1 MAAAAVEAGYDAL
14 VADFF
19 ADTDTQTLTAACR
32 KLPGDIADGMQW
44 RSLRPALEALAKQAP
59 SPLLGVIYGSGFED
73 RPQLLA
79 RIGAIWPL
87 LGNGAATVEAI
98 KAPENFFGT
107 LARLGIAHPDTRTD
121 RPAKGAGWVAKRRG
135 GAGGSHVVASR
146 LQKDADD
153 VYFQRLIE
161 GRAIS
166 ALFLANPRQCRIIGF
181 SEQWTAPAPG
191 RRWRYGGAVRPAAL
205 TKAAETAMARAVGL
219 VASAF
224 GLKGLGSADFV
235 LGENQAYL
243 LEINPRP
250 GATLDIFAGAAKSLL
265 NLHVDA
271 VTRGGLPRE
280 SLAFGGAAAS
290 AILHA
295 PKRLIVPRS
304 MIWPSWA
311 ADLPK
316 PGEQIDKQR
325 PICTLLARAGTRGR
339 AKRLVETRKASLLAK
354 LENSQGEQ
362 CEQEEDRRKSSGT
375 DEKAEREHPSR
386 TAGARHHR

>member
-1 MAAAAVEAGYDAL
+1 M
-14 VADFF
+14 
-19 ADTDTQTLTAACR
+19 
-32 KLPGDIADGMQW
+32 PSDIAHGFQW

-59 SPLLGVIYGSGFED
+59 SPVLGAIYGSGFED

-79 RIGAIWPL
+79 RIAARMPL
-87 LGNGAATVEAI
+87 LGNDAATVKAI
-98 KAPENFFGT
+98 KAPETFFGT
-107 LARLGIAHPDTRTD
+107 LERLGIPHPETREG
-121 RPAKGAGWVAKRRG
+121 RPAKGAGWIAKRRG
-135 GAGGSHVVASR
+135 GAGGSHVVPSR

-153 VYFQRLIE
+153 IYFQRWVA

-166 ALFLANPRQCRIIGF
+166 ALFVANGRRCRVIGF
-181 SEQWTAPAPG
+181 SEQWPAPAP
-191 RRWRYGGAVRPAAL
+191 RRPWRYGGAVRPANL
-205 TKAAETAMARAVGL
+205 TKAAEAEMTRAVAR
-219 VASAF
+219 VVSAF

-235 LGENQAYL
+235 LTENQPLL

-250 GATLDIFAGAAKSLL
+250 GATLDVFAGAAKSLL
-265 NLHVDA
+265 GLHVDA
-271 VTRGGLPRE
+271 VKRGRLPRE
-280 SLAFGGAAAS
+280 GLAFEGAAAS
-290 AILHA
+290 TIIHA

-354 LENSQGEQ
+354 IQKSQGEQ
-362 CEQEEDRRKSSGT
+362 CEQEKERRKCSET
-375 DEKAEREHPSR
+375 DEAAEHQHPSR